1 MLNWIPAA
9 QAPKDGTVIIGCFK
23 DTHPDR
29 LICVWDEL
37 DEEWVAAYPQV
48 DISDGK
54 ENRYF
59 ENQHFHEDDLEV
71 WAEL

>member
-1 MLNWIPAA
+1 MLNWIPAKS
-9 QAPKDGTVIIGCFK
+9 APKDGTVIIGCFK

-37 DEEWVAAYPQV
+37 DEEWVTAYPQV